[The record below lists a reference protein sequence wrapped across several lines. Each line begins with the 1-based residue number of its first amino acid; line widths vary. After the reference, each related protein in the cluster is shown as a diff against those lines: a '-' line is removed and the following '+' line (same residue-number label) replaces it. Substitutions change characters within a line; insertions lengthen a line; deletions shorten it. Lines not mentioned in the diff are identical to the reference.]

1 VWPLSFGGVATLH
14 NTLHL
19 NRSVDM
25 NFSVITS
32 QFWSLVLQ
40 GLALGLI
47 YALVSLGYTMVYGV
61 LRLINF
67 ANSEV
72 FMIGTF
78 ATLYLEVHVLG
89 YATNS
94 PSLHGAKLVWTLV
107 LVFIGSMIACALLA
121 MLVEIVAYRRLRAR
135 GANRLA
141 SLISAIGVSIAL
153 LEGMRIITI
162 SRPMTTPRLLDKWSY
177 GEFHGANFRIDTLMA
192 IVVPIIIFVVLDRF
206 VTKSRLG
213 KSIRAVSMS
222 EENSKLMGINI
233 NRVITL
239 TFCIGG
245 LTTGAAAFI
254 YTTVY
259 ENTVFN
265 VGFNMGIAAFT
276 AAVLGGIGNL
286 RGAFYGGI
294 ALGMLEQFASAM
306 LGSQWKAV
314 TVFTVLVVVLL
325 FKPNGLFGEAVQQTR
340 T

>member
-1 VWPLSFGGVATLH
+1 
-14 NTLHL
+14 
-19 NRSVDM
+19 M

-32 QFWSLVLQ
+32 QFWSLAFQ

-47 YALVSLGYTMVYGV
+47 YSLVSLGYTMVYGV

-72 FMIGTF
+72 FMVGTF
-78 ATLYLEVHVLG
+78 SVLYLQVYILDVPIG
-89 YATNS
+89 APT
-94 PSLHGAKLVWTLV
+94 LHGIKLIAYLAIS
-107 LVFIGSMIACALLA
+107 LIGAMAACALLA
-121 MLVEIVAYRRLRAR
+121 VVVELVAYRRLRAR

-153 LEGMRIITI
+153 LEAFSMITGARGKI
-162 SRPMTTPRLLDKWSY
+162 APRLLDKWSL
-177 GEFHGANFRIDTLMA
+177 GEVAGANFRIDQVMA
-192 IVVPIIIFVVLDRF
+192 IVMPIVIFFLLDQF

-222 EENSKLMGINI
+222 EENSKLMGIDI

-245 LTTGAAAFI
+245 LTTGAAAFL

-286 RGAFYGGI
+286 RGAFYGGL
-294 ALGMLEQFASAM
+294 ALGMLEQFASAI
-306 LGSQWKAV
+306 LGSQWKSI
-314 TVFTVLVVVLL
+314 TVFVVLVVILL

>member
-1 VWPLSFGGVATLH
+1 
-14 NTLHL
+14 
-19 NRSVDM
+19 M
-25 NFSVITS
+25 NFSVIGS
-32 QFWSLVLQ
+32 QFPSLLLQ

-78 ATLYLEVHVLG
+78 ATLYIQTNILG
-89 YATNS
+89 YTNAS
-94 PSLHGAKLVWTLV
+94 QPIHGAKLWFTLILS
-107 LVFIGSMIACALLA
+107 LVASMVVAAIVAV
-121 MLVEIVAYRRLRAR
+121 LVEIVAYRRLRAK

-141 SLISAIGVSIAL
+141 SLISAIGVSIFL
-153 LEGMRIITI
+153 LEGMSMITDAQPK
-162 SRPMTTPRLLDKWSY
+162 SAPRLLEKWSF
-177 GEFHGANFRIDTLMA
+177 GEIGGANFRIDTMLT
-192 IVVPIIIFVVLDRF
+192 IVIPVVIFIFLNRF
-206 VTKSRLG
+206 VTKTRLG

-233 NRVITL
+233 NRVITY
-239 TFCIGG
+239 TFLIGG
-245 LTTGAAAFI
+245 LTTGAAAFLFM
-254 YTTVY
+254 TVY
-259 ENTVFN
+259 ENTVFFI
-265 VGFNMGIAAFT
+265 GFNMGIAAFT

-294 ALGMLEQFASAM
+294 ALGLMEQFASAVI
-306 LGSQWKAV
+306 GSQWKAV
-314 TVFTVLVVVLL
+314 TVFVVLVVVLL

>member
-1 VWPLSFGGVATLH
+1 
-14 NTLHL
+14 
-19 NRSVDM
+19 M
-25 NFSVITS
+25 NFSVIGS
-32 QFWSLVLQ
+32 QFWSLAFQ

-47 YALVSLGYTMVYGV
+47 YSLVSLGYTMVYGV

-72 FMIGTF
+72 FMVGTF
-78 ATLYLEVHVLG
+78 SVLYLQVYILG
-89 YATNS
+89 IPIGDPA
-94 PSLHGAKLVWTLV
+94 LHGVKLIAYLAIS
-107 LVFIGSMIACALLA
+107 LIGSMVVCALLA
-121 MLVEIVAYRRLRAR
+121 ILVELVAYRRLRAR

-153 LEGMRIITI
+153 LEGFSMLTGARGKIA
-162 SRPMTTPRLLDKWSY
+162 PRLLDKWSF
-177 GEFHGANFRIDTLMA
+177 GEVAGANFRIDQVMA
-192 IVVPIIIFVVLDRF
+192 IVMPIIIFFLLDQF

-222 EENSKLMGINI
+222 EENSKLMGIDI
-233 NRVITL
+233 NRVITP

-245 LTTGAAAFI
+245 LTTGAAAFL

-286 RGAFYGGI
+286 RGAFYGGL
-294 ALGMLEQFASAM
+294 ALGMLEQFASAI
-306 LGSQWKAV
+306 LGSQWKSI
-314 TVFTVLVVVLL
+314 TVFVVLVVILL

>member
-1 VWPLSFGGVATLH
+1 
-14 NTLHL
+14 
-19 NRSVDM
+19 M
-25 NFSVITS
+25 NFSVISS
-32 QFWSLVLQ
+32 QFWSLAFQ

-47 YALVSLGYTMVYGV
+47 YSLVSLGYTMVYGV
-61 LRLINF
+61 LRLINL
-67 ANSEV
+67 ASSEV
-72 FMIGTF
+72 FMVGTF
-78 ATLYLEVHVLG
+78 SVLYLQVYLLDVPIG
-89 YATNS
+89 APT
-94 PSLHGAKLVWTLV
+94 LHGFKLVAYLAIS
-107 LVFIGSMIACALLA
+107 LIGSMLACALLA
-121 MLVEIVAYRRLRAR
+121 IVVELVAYRRLRAR

-153 LEGMRIITI
+153 LEAFSMITGARGKI
-162 SRPMTTPRLLDKWSY
+162 APRLLDKWSF
-177 GEFHGANFRIDTLMA
+177 GEVAGANFRIDQVMA
-192 IVVPIIIFVVLDRF
+192 IVMPIIIFFLLDQF

-222 EENSKLMGINI
+222 EENSKLMGIDI

-245 LTTGAAAFI
+245 LTTGAAAFL

-286 RGAFYGGI
+286 RGAFYGGL

-306 LGSQWKAV
+306 LGSQWKAI
-314 TVFTVLVVVLL
+314 TVFVVLVVILL

>member
-1 VWPLSFGGVATLH
+1 
-14 NTLHL
+14 
-19 NRSVDM
+19 M
-25 NFSVITS
+25 NFSVIQS
-32 QFWSLVLQ
+32 QFPSLLLQ

-78 ATLYLEVHVLG
+78 ATLYLQTNIMG
-89 YATNS
+89 YTNMS
-94 PSLHGAKLVWTLV
+94 QPIHGAKLWFTMIASLLASMIVAAIIAV
-107 LVFIGSMIACALLA
+107 LVE
-121 MLVEIVAYRRLRAR
+121 VVAYRRLRAK

-141 SLISAIGVSIAL
+141 SLISAIGVSIVL
-153 LEGMRIITI
+153 LEGMSIITGAQPR
-162 SRPMTTPRLLDKWSY
+162 SAPRLLEKWSF
-177 GEFHGANFRIDTLMA
+177 GEIAGANFRIDTMMA
-192 IVVPIIIFVVLDRF
+192 IVIPIIIFVFLNRF
-206 VTKSRLG
+206 VTKTRLG

-233 NRVITL
+233 NRVITY
-239 TFCIGG
+239 TFLIGG
-245 LTTGAAAFI
+245 LTTGAAAFLFM
-254 YTTVY
+254 TVY
-259 ENTVFN
+259 ENTVFFI
-265 VGFNMGIAAFT
+265 GFNMGIAAFT

-294 ALGMLEQFASAM
+294 ALGLMEQFASAVI
-306 LGSQWKAV
+306 GSAWKAV
-314 TVFTVLVVVLL
+314 TVFVVLVVVLL

>member
-1 VWPLSFGGVATLH
+1 
-14 NTLHL
+14 
-19 NRSVDM
+19 M
-25 NFSVITS
+25 NFTVLTS
-32 QFWSLVLQ
+32 QFWSLALQ

-78 ATLYLEVHVLG
+78 ATLIVESTIFG
-89 YATNS
+89 YQ
-94 PSLHGAKLVWTLV
+94 PGVESLHGARLFLV
-107 LVFIGSMIACALLA
+107 LGVTLIGAMIVCAVLGV
-121 MLVEIVAYRRLRAR
+121 LVELVAYRRLRAQ
-135 GANRLA
+135 GANRLS
-141 SLISAIGVSIAL
+141 SLISAIGVSITL
-153 LEGMRIITI
+153 MEGVRILTG
-162 SRPMTTPRLLDKWSY
+162 SRAKTGPRLLDKWSF
-177 GEFHGANFRIDTLMA
+177 GEFHGANLRIDTVLTVIIP
-192 IVVPIIIFVVLDRF
+192 IVIFVILDQF
-206 VTKSRLG
+206 VNRSRLG

-239 TFCIGG
+239 TFAIGG
-245 LTTGAAAFI
+245 LTTGAAAFL

-259 ENTVFN
+259 ENTIFK
-265 VGFNMGIAAFT
+265 VGFSMGIAAFT

-294 ALGMLEQFASAM
+294 ALGLLEQFASAL

-314 TVFTVLVVVLL
+314 TVFMVLVIVLL

>member
-1 VWPLSFGGVATLH
+1 
-14 NTLHL
+14 
-19 NRSVDM
+19 M
-25 NFSVITS
+25 NFSVIGT
-32 QFWSLVLQ
+32 QFPSLLLQ

-78 ATLYLEVHVLG
+78 TTLYVQTKILG
-89 YATNS
+89 YTNLS
-94 PSLHGAKLVWTLV
+94 QPIHGLKLWYSLLFSL
-107 LVFIGSMIACALLA
+107 LSSMLISAVVAVI
-121 MLVEIVAYRRLRAR
+121 VELVAYRRLRAK

-141 SLISAIGVSIAL
+141 SLISAIGVSIVL
-153 LEGMRIITI
+153 LEGMGILTGG
-162 SRPMTTPRLLDKWSY
+162 RPKSAPRLLEKWSF
-177 GEFHGANFRIDTLMA
+177 GEIAGANFRIDTLLT
-192 IVVPIIIFVVLDRF
+192 IILPIAIFVILNRF
-206 VTKSRLG
+206 VTRTSLG

-233 NRVITL
+233 NKVITL
-239 TFCIGG
+239 TFIIGG
-245 LTTGAAAFI
+245 LTTGAASFLFM
-254 YTTVY
+254 TVY
-259 ENTVFN
+259 ENTAFN

-286 RGAFYGGI
+286 KGAFYGGI
-294 ALGMLEQFASAM
+294 ALGLMEQFASAVI
-306 LGSQWKAV
+306 GSQWKAV
-314 TVFTVLVVVLL
+314 TVFVVLVVVLL

>member
-1 VWPLSFGGVATLH
+1 
-14 NTLHL
+14 
-19 NRSVDM
+19 M
-25 NFSVITS
+25 NFSVIGS
-32 QFWSLVLQ
+32 QFWSLAFQ

-47 YALVSLGYTMVYGV
+47 YSLVSLGYTMVYGV

-72 FMIGTF
+72 FMVGTF
-78 ATLYLEVHVLG
+78 SVLYLQINILG
-89 YATNS
+89 VPIGQPA
-94 PSLHGAKLVWTLV
+94 LHGVKLIAYLAIS
-107 LVFIGSMIACALLA
+107 LIGSMIACAILA
-121 MLVEIVAYRRLRAR
+121 MLVEVVAYRRLRAR

-153 LEGMRIITI
+153 LEGFSMLTGARGQIA
-162 SRPMTTPRLLDKWSY
+162 PRLLDKWSL
-177 GEFHGANFRIDTLMA
+177 GEVAGANFRIDQVMA
-192 IVVPIIIFVVLDRF
+192 IVMPVIIFVLLDQF

-222 EENSKLMGINI
+222 EENSKLMGIDI

-245 LTTGAAAFI
+245 LTTGAAAFL

-286 RGAFYGGI
+286 RGAFYGGL
-294 ALGMLEQFASAM
+294 ALGMLEQFASAI
-306 LGSQWKAV
+306 LGSQWKAI
-314 TVFTVLVVVLL
+314 TVFVVLVVILL

>member
-1 VWPLSFGGVATLH
+1 
-14 NTLHL
+14 
-19 NRSVDM
+19 M
-25 NFSVITS
+25 NFSVIGT
-32 QFWSLVLQ
+32 QFPSLLLQ

-78 ATLYLEVHVLG
+78 TTLYIQTNFLG
-89 YATNS
+89 YTNLS
-94 PSLHGAKLVWTLV
+94 ETIHGLKLWWALGLSLL
-107 LVFIGSMIACALLA
+107 GSMLVSAVVAV
-121 MLVEIVAYRRLRAR
+121 LVEIVAYRRLRAK

-141 SLISAIGVSIAL
+141 SLISAIGVSIVL
-153 LEGMRIITI
+153 LEGMGILTG
-162 SRPMTTPRLLDKWSY
+162 SRPKSAPRLLEKWSF
-177 GEFHGANFRIDTLMA
+177 GEFAGANFRIDTLIT
-192 IVVPIIIFVVLDRF
+192 IVVPIVIFVILNRF
-206 VTKSRLG
+206 VTKTRLG

-239 TFCIGG
+239 TFIIGG
-245 LTTGAAAFI
+245 LTTGAASFLFM
-254 YTTVY
+254 TVY
-259 ENTVFN
+259 ENTAFN

-286 RGAFYGGI
+286 KGAFYGGI
-294 ALGMLEQFASAM
+294 ALGLMEQFASAVI
-306 LGSQWKAV
+306 GSEWKAV
-314 TVFTVLVVVLL
+314 TVFVVLVVVLL

>member
-1 VWPLSFGGVATLH
+1 
-14 NTLHL
+14 
-19 NRSVDM
+19 M

-32 QFWSLVLQ
+32 QFWSLAFQ

-47 YALVSLGYTMVYGV
+47 YSLVSLGYTMVYGV

-72 FMIGTF
+72 FMVGTF
-78 ATLYLEVHVLG
+78 SVLYLQVYILG
-89 YATNS
+89 VPIGDPA
-94 PSLHGAKLVWTLV
+94 LHGVKLIAYLSIS
-107 LVFIGSMIACALLA
+107 LIGSMVVCALLA
-121 MLVEIVAYRRLRAR
+121 IIVELVAYRRLRAR

-153 LEGMRIITI
+153 LEGFSMITGARGKI
-162 SRPMTTPRLLDKWSY
+162 APRLLDKWSL
-177 GEFHGANFRIDTLMA
+177 GEVAGANFRIDQVMA
-192 IVVPIIIFVVLDRF
+192 IVMPIVIFFLLDQF

-222 EENSKLMGINI
+222 EENSKLMGIDI

-245 LTTGAAAFI
+245 LTTGAAAFL

-286 RGAFYGGI
+286 RGAFYGGL
-294 ALGMLEQFASAM
+294 ALGMLEQFASAI
-306 LGSQWKAV
+306 LGSQWKSI
-314 TVFTVLVVVLL
+314 TVFVVLVVILL

>member
-1 VWPLSFGGVATLH
+1 
-14 NTLHL
+14 
-19 NRSVDM
+19 M
-25 NFSVITS
+25 NLSVIGS
-32 QFWSLVLQ
+32 QFWSLLLQ

-47 YALVSLGYTMVYGV
+47 YALISLGYTMVYGV

-72 FMIGTF
+72 FMLGTF
-78 ATLYLEVHVLG
+78 TTLYMQTKVFG
-89 YATNS
+89 YALTT
-94 PSLHGAKLVWTLV
+94 PTIHGAKLIFVLISSLLASMLV
-107 LVFIGSMIACALLA
+107 CAVLA
-121 MLVEIVAYRRLRAR
+121 MLVEVVAYRRLRAK
-135 GANRLA
+135 GASRLA
-141 SLISAIGVSIAL
+141 SLISAIGVSIVL
-153 LEGMRIITI
+153 LEAMGIVTGG
-162 SRPMTTPRLLDKWSY
+162 RPKTAPRLLEKWSF
-177 GEFHGANFRIDTLMA
+177 GEIAGANFRIDTVLT
-192 IVVPIIIFVVLDRF
+192 IVAPIVIFIILERF

-233 NRVITL
+233 NKVITA

-245 LTTGAAAFI
+245 LTTGAAAFL

-265 VGFNMGIAAFT
+265 VGFNIGIAAFT

-294 ALGMLEQFASAM
+294 ALGLVEQFASA
-306 LGSQWKAV
+306 LIGSQWKSI
-314 TVFTVLVVVLL
+314 TVFLVLVIILL
-325 FKPNGLFGEAVQQTR
+325 FKPSGLFGEAVQQTR

>member
-1 VWPLSFGGVATLH
+1 VATLH

-25 NFSVITS
+25 NFSVVTS
-32 QFWSLVLQ
+32 QFWSLALQ

-72 FMIGTF
+72 FMFGTF
-78 ATLYLEVHVLG
+78 ATLYIEVHFLG
-89 YATNS
+89 YDIGA
-94 PSLHGAKLVWTLV
+94 PSLHGFKLVYTLG
-107 LVFIGSMIACALLA
+107 FALLA
-121 MLVEIVAYRRLRAR
+121 SMLACAILAIIVELVAYRRLRAR

-141 SLISAIGVSIAL
+141 SLISAIGVSIFL
-153 LEGMRIITI
+153 LEGMRMITI
-162 SRPMTTPRLLDKWSY
+162 SRPMTTPRLLDKWSF
-177 GEFHGANFRIDTLMA
+177 GEFHGANFRIDTVLT
-192 IVVPIIIFVVLDRF
+192 IVAPIIIFVVLDQF
-206 VTKSRLG
+206 VTRSRLG

-245 LTTGAAAFI
+245 LTTGAAAFL

-259 ENTVFN
+259 ENTIFN

-286 RGAFYGGI
+286 RGAFFGGI

-314 TVFTVLVVVLL
+314 TVFAVLVVVLL

>member
-1 VWPLSFGGVATLH
+1 
-14 NTLHL
+14 
-19 NRSVDM
+19 M
-25 NFSVITS
+25 NFSVLTS
-32 QFWSLVLQ
+32 QFWSLAFQ

-47 YALVSLGYTMVYGV
+47 YSLVSLGYTMVYGV

-72 FMIGTF
+72 FMVGTF
-78 ATLYLEVHVLG
+78 SVLYLQVYILRIPIG
-89 YATNS
+89 DPA
-94 PSLHGAKLVWTLV
+94 LHGIKLIAYLALSLV
-107 LVFIGSMIACALLA
+107 GSMIVCALLA
-121 MLVEIVAYRRLRAR
+121 IVVELVAYRRLRAR

-153 LEGMRIITI
+153 LEGFSMITGARGKI
-162 SRPMTTPRLLDKWSY
+162 APRLLDKWSF
-177 GEFHGANFRIDTLMA
+177 GEVAGANFRIDQVMA
-192 IVVPIIIFVVLDRF
+192 IVMPIIIFFLLDQF

-222 EENSKLMGINI
+222 EENSKLMGIDI

-245 LTTGAAAFI
+245 LTTGAAAFL

-286 RGAFYGGI
+286 RGAFYGGL
-294 ALGMLEQFASAM
+294 ALGMLEQFASAV
-306 LGSQWKAV
+306 LGSQWKSI
-314 TVFTVLVVVLL
+314 TVFVVLVVILL
-325 FKPNGLFGEAVQQTR
+325 VKPNGLFGEAVQQTR

>member
-1 VWPLSFGGVATLH
+1 
-14 NTLHL
+14 
-19 NRSVDM
+19 M

-32 QFWSLVLQ
+32 QFWSLCLQ

-72 FMIGTF
+72 FMLGTF
-78 ATLYLEVHVLG
+78 ATLVIETTVFGYEMSAEPLKGMKLALTLAATFIGTMIFSAILG
-89 YATNS
+89 
-94 PSLHGAKLVWTLV
+94 V
-107 LVFIGSMIACALLA
+107 LVEL
-121 MLVEIVAYRRLRAR
+121 VAYRRLRAR
-135 GANRLA
+135 GANRLS
-141 SLISAIGVSIAL
+141 SLISAIGVSIFL
-153 LEGMRIITI
+153 LEGVRILTE
-162 SRPMTTPRLLDKWSY
+162 SRPQTAPRLLEKWSL
-177 GEFHGANFRIDTLMA
+177 GEFNGANFRIDTVLTVVIP
-192 IVVPIIIFVVLDRF
+192 IVIFIILDQFVNR
-206 VTKSRLG
+206 SRLG

-239 TFCIGG
+239 TFAIGG
-245 LTTGAAAFI
+245 LTTGAAAFL

-259 ENTVFN
+259 ENTIFK
-265 VGFNMGIAAFT
+265 VGFSMGIAAFT
-276 AAVLGGIGNL
+276 AAVLGGIGNI

-294 ALGMLEQFASAM
+294 ALGLLEQFSSAL

-314 TVFTVLVVVLL
+314 TVFMVLVIVLL